1 MKLFGDIFNE
11 EYANLSTKVYN
22 RILELV
28 KNHNLSDVTFGL
40 LNYGSFN
47 IGLSEIDEVIITLKS
62 NGGTYIMT
70 YVLNL
75 HEMIILHNQIENY
88 VESNIDEQ

>member
-1 MKLFGDIFNE
+1 MKFGDIFNE
-11 EYANLSTKVYN
+11 EYVNLSTKVYN

-28 KNHNLSDVTFGL
+28 KNHNLSNVTFGL
-40 LNYGSFN
+40 LKYGSFN
-47 IGLSEIDEVIITLKS
+47 IGLSEIDEVTITLKN
-62 NGGTYIMT
+62 NGVVYIMS
-70 YVLNL
+70 YMLNL

>member
-1 MKLFGDIFNE
+1 MNFGDIFNE

-47 IGLSEIDEVIITLKS
+47 LGLSENDEVTITLNS
-62 NGGTYIMT
+62 NDGTYIMN
-70 YVLNL
+70 YIFNL

-88 VESNIDEQ
+88 IESNIDEQ